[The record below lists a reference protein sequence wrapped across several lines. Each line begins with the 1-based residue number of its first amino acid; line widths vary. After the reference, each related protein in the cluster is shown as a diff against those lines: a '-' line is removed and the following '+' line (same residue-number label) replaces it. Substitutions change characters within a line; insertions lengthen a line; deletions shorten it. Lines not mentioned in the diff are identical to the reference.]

1 MRGDRTSGLGN
12 LTRKGTRLR
21 TFWSVD
27 SASTKSRCFWEGPEG
42 KGWKSEERS
51 KLVHLLSARA
61 STCSQD
67 PLSKNS
73 LHALERPWR
82 SQILSTC
89 LLSQE
94 LLPACEIIPSRV
106 FVSPRLARVIPVA
119 FLRHS
124 QRQFSTSLLTSYLPS
139 LFQLFSRPRSI
150 EDYVEQQPKSPMPRC
165 QKPFRWSPGGEK
177 PGPK

>member
-1 MRGDRTSGLGN
+1 MAGSLKNARSWCICFLHVQAPARKIHSRKTRSTLWKGRGAF
-12 LTRKGTRLR
+12 K
-21 TFWSVD
+21 F
-27 SASTKSRCFWEGPEG
+27 
-42 KGWKSEERS
+42 
-51 KLVHLLSARA
+51 
-61 STCSQD
+61 
-67 PLSKNS
+67 
-73 LHALERPWR
+73 
-82 SQILSTC
+82 STC

-124 QRQFSTSLLTSYLPS
+124 QRQFSASLLTSYLPS
-139 LFQLFSRPRSI
+139 LFRLFSRPRSI